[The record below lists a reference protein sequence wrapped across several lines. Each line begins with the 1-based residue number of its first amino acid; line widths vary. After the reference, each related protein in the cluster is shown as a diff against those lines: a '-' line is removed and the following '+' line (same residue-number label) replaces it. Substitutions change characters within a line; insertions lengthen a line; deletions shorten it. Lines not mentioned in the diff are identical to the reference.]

1 MKAGM
6 EDRAM
11 TGGQAMDSELEQR
24 ARALLIGSAENLPGT
39 VRSRLTQARHA
50 ALAVR
55 HARLRY
61 RLQRWL
67 PAGAVA
73 AAALALLVVFVP
85 HGQHASGNAIN
96 PLIGNGAGVDE
107 IELLSSEVPLNADK
121 DVDNDFYEW
130 AVDAAN
136 GVPSGP
142 AHATATGTNGT

>member
-1 MKAGM
+1 
-6 EDRAM
+6 M

-24 ARALLIGSAENLPGT
+24 ARALLMGSAENLPGA

-50 ALAVR
+50 AVAVH
-55 HARLRY
+55 HAPLRY

-85 HGQHASGNAIN
+85 HGQPASGNAPD
-96 PLIGNGAGVDE
+96 PLLSNGAGVDE
-107 IELLSSEVPLNADK
+107 IELLSSDVPLNADK
-121 DVDNDFYEW
+121 DVDYDFYEW
-130 AVDAAN
+130 AADAADDA
-136 GVPSGP
+136 PSAP